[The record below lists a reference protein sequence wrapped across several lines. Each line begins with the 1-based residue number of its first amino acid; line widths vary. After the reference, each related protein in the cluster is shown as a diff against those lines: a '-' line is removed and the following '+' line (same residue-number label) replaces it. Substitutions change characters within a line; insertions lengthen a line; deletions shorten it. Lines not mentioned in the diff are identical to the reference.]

1 MTEAL
6 ANILIFGL
14 LLVSMGGVFV
24 LHLLNMRRLKAED
37 DRRSGG
43 SAAAE

>member
-24 LHLLNMRRLKAED
+24 LNLFNMRRLKAED
-37 DRRSGG
+37 AQRSDG